1 MTDVIQATAEQ
12 IQRLRQRIP
21 NDSQTAQAI
30 DRDAPWK
37 EIYASAEKE
46 GFRELCATICL
57 GQRDA
62 QQNAGE

>member
-12 IQRLRQRIP
+12 IRTLRQRIP
-21 NDSQTAQAI
+21 NDSKTAQAI
-30 DRDAPWK
+30 DRDAPW
-37 EIYASAEKE
+37 EQIYASAEQE

-57 GQRDA
+57 GQRGA